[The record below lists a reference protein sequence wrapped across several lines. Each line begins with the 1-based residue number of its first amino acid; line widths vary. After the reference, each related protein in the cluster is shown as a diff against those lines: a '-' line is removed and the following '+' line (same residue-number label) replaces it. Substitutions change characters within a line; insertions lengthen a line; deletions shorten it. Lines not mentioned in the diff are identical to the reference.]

1 MNCEYKNITSNIEEV
16 FKNFFIKKQIAVAI
30 SGGCDSVALT
40 FALNDFCKENK
51 IKIYA
56 LTIDHGVRKNSK
68 IEASSL
74 SLRRIALKNLN
85 KSDFDDNKVVSPA
98 V

>member
-1 MNCEYKNITSNIEEV
+1 LTNYSNLNIGSTYSR
-16 FKNFFIKKQIAVAI
+16 
-30 SGGCDSVALT
+30 L
-40 FALNDFCKENK
+40 
-51 IKIYA
+51 
-56 LTIDHGVRKNSK
+56 KNSK